1 VHLDPE
7 TVKNIIK
14 NALEEDIGSG
24 DLTSRAIISENAS
37 GYGEIL
43 AKQSGILAG
52 LPIAELVF
60 RELDPQIQWHP
71 LKQDSDSIH
80 LGDIVVK
87 FQGNLRAILAAE
99 RTALNLLQR
108 MSGIASLT
116 RQFIDA
122 VQGYSVKILDTRKT
136 APGLRM
142 LDKYAMRTGGG
153 TNHRMGL
160 HDAILVKENHIQ
172 AAGGIQ
178 NAVRS
183 LLQQLPSSFRIEV
196 EVCTQNEVDEALAA
210 GVNVLLLDNMSI
222 PDMIEAVR
230 KIHPNALVEASGG
243 VRLENVREVATTG
256 VDFISVG
263 ALTHSVQAL
272 DFSLEITA

>member
-1 VHLDPE
+1 MHLDPE
-7 TVKNIIK
+7 TVQKIIK
-14 NALEEDIGSG
+14 GALEEDIGTG
-24 DLTSRAIISENAS
+24 DLTSQALIPENAT
-37 GYGEIL
+37 GNGEIL
-43 AKQSGILAG
+43 AKQAGILAG
-52 LPIAELVF
+52 LSVAELVF
-60 RELDPQIQWHP
+60 RELDPQIKWHP
-71 LKQDSDSIH
+71 LKQDGESI
-80 LGDIVVK
+80 LAGDVVVK

-116 RQFIDA
+116 RQFVDA
-122 VQGYSVKILDTRKT
+122 VQGCSVKILDTRKT

-142 LDKYAMRTGGG
+142 LDKYAVRMGGG

-160 HDAILVKENHIQ
+160 HDAILVKENHIR

-178 NAVRS
+178 KAVKS
-183 LLQQLPSSFRIEV
+183 LLQQLPSSVRIEV
-196 EVCTQNEVDEALAA
+196 EVCNQNEVDEALAA
-210 GVNVLLLDNMSI
+210 GANVLLLDNMSI
-222 PDMIEAVR
+222 QDMKEAVR

-243 VRLENVREVATTG
+243 VRLENVRDVAATG

>member
-1 VHLDPE
+1 MHLDPE